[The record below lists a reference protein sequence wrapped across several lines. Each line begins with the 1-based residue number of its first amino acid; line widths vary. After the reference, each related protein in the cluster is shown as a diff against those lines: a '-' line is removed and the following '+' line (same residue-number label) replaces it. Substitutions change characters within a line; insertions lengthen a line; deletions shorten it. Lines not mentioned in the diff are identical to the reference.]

1 MKLQLRVTLL
11 LIVAIAIF
19 GSLDWQS
26 ATVIEPSRDIAINGF
41 AALPQLGLVI
51 AIQLLLL
58 FGSRYWSRIPG
69 LIAVGIG
76 FALSALAITPLFA
89 LLFSDPQLLQTQ
101 IAALTGIA
109 DFQSQLQGV
118 KGLNTQK
125 SLIALTVAATCLA
138 ALWSLRLPFV
148 KRHTAGSKS
157 ADGDWLN

>member
-11 LIVAIAIF
+11 LIVALAIF

-58 FGSRYWSRIPG
+58 FGSRYWSRTPG
-69 LIAVGIG
+69 LIAVVIG
-76 FALSALAITPLFA
+76 FTLSALAISPVFA
-89 LLFSDPQLLQTQ
+89 LLFGEPQLLQNQ

-109 DFQSQLQGV
+109 DFQSQLEGV
-118 KGLNTQK
+118 KGLHTQNTF
-125 SLIALTVAATCLA
+125 IALTAVAACLA
-138 ALWSLRLPFV
+138 AVWSLRLPFV
-148 KRHTAGSKS
+148 KRHSSGSKR
-157 ADGDWLN
+157 ADGEWLN

>member
-1 MKLQLRVTLL
+1 MKLQIRLTLL
-11 LIVAIAIF
+11 LIAAIIVF

-26 ATVIEPSRDIAINGF
+26 ATVIEPARNIGINGF
-41 AALPQLGLVI
+41 SALPQLGLVI

-58 FGSRYWSRIPG
+58 FGSRYWSKIPG

-76 FALSALAITPLFA
+76 FALSVLAIVPVFALAFGEPH
-89 LLFSDPQLLQTQ
+89 LLQTQ

-109 DFQSQLQGV
+109 DFQSQLQSV
-118 KGLNTQK
+118 KELNTQGL
-125 SLIALTVAATCLA
+125 LIALTAVAACLT

-148 KRHTAGSKS
+148 IGHTFGRKN

>member
-11 LIVAIAIF
+11 LIVALAIF

-58 FGSRYWSRIPG
+58 FGSRYWSRTPG
-69 LIAVGIG
+69 LIAVVIG
-76 FALSALAITPLFA
+76 FTLSALAISPVFA
-89 LLFSDPQLLQTQ
+89 LLFGEPQLLQNQ

-109 DFQSQLQGV
+109 DFQSQLEGV
-118 KGLNTQK
+118 KGLHTQNTF
-125 SLIALTVAATCLA
+125 IALTAVAACLA
-138 ALWSLRLPFV
+138 AVWSLRLPFV
-148 KRHTAGSKS
+148 KRHSSGSKS
-157 ADGDWLN
+157 ADGEWLN